1 MAERRSGVLTF
12 GSFITDHNLAIESYP
27 PEDKTTFIARRHL
40 AAGGPGY
47 NIAANLR
54 RLDPEMRVECHGL
67 LGDDENGKVVL
78 DALARHGIST
88 DGMTL
93 TAEAPQVYVEV
104 MASQATGRRTF
115 FFFRGTA
122 DLLDEHHAD
131 PGASRGRIFHVGAPG
146 LHPRLDRPHPDGGNG
161 WSRVLARARA
171 LGFRTNMEMA
181 SLEGDILRPIV
192 RPCLP
197 LLDSIVIN
205 DLEGEAVTEIEIRP
219 DGVLDWEA
227 AGRACRRLREMGVR
241 QVAAIH
247 FPEGAVAVD
256 ADGAPARTGVR
267 TLARFAHRERGRR
280 GGRLRGRAR
289 LRPARRVA
297 GAARPRA
304 RGLRGGGVPGEPR
317 HQRHHRHLAG
327 VRGGDRPLRPTATPL
342 PERPRRRRSDP
353 TRRANRSRLPANAPA
368 MPSRWN
374 SPPTSS

>member
-1 MAERRSGVLTF
+1 MPERRSGVLTF

-27 PEDKTTFIARRHL
+27 PEDRTTFITSRHL

-54 RLDPEMRVECHGL
+54 RLDPDMRVECHGL
-67 LGDDENGKVVL
+67 VGDDENGKVVL
-78 DALARHGIST
+78 DALARHGISA

-93 TAEAPQVYVEV
+93 TREAPQVYVEV
-104 MASQATGRRTF
+104 LASQATGRRTF

-122 DLLDEHHAD
+122 DLLDEDHVD
-131 PGASRGRIFHVGAPG
+131 PGASRARIFHVGAPG
-146 LHPRLDRPHPDGGNG
+146 LHPRLDRPHPEGGNG
-161 WSRVLARARA
+161 WTRVLARARE

-181 SLEGDILRPIV
+181 SLDGDLLRPIV

-219 DGVLDWEA
+219 EGVLDWEA

-247 FPEGAVAVD
+247 FPEG
-256 ADGAPARTGVR
+256 GGRGRCRRCPARTGCHTV
-267 TLARFAHRERGRR
+267 ARFAHRERGRC
-280 GGRLRGRAR
+280 GGRLRSRAR

-297 GAARPRA
+297 GAARPRT
-304 RGLRGGGVPGEPR
+304 RGLRGGGVPGKPR
-317 HQRHHRHLAG
+317 HQRNHRHLAG
-327 VRGGDRPLRPTATPL
+327 LRGGNRPLRL
-342 PERPRRRRSDP
+342 PRRPS
-353 TRRANRSRLPANAPA
+353 LNAPA
-368 MPSRWN
+368 GEHEIRPAALQAGRLRPCPEYPARSYPSN
-374 SPPTSS
+374 CNAS

>member
-27 PEDKTTFIARRHL
+27 PEDQTTFIARRHL

-54 RLDPEMRVECHGL
+54 RLDPAMRVECHGL

-78 DALARHGIST
+78 DALARHGISAN
-88 DGMTL
+88 GMTL
-93 TAEAPQVYVEV
+93 TREAPQVYVEV

-122 DLLDEHHAD
+122 DLLDESHVD
-131 PGASRGRIFHVGAPG
+131 PSASRARIFHVGAPG

-161 WSRVLARARA
+161 WTRVLARARA

-181 SLEGDILRPIV
+181 SLEGDTLRPIV

-205 DLEGEAVTEIEIRP
+205 DLEGEAVTEIDIRP
-219 DGVLDWEA
+219 EGALDWEA

-256 ADGAPARTGVR
+256 TEGALHAQAAVQWPDSRIVSAVG
-267 TLARFAHRERGRR
+267 AGDAFA
-280 GGRLRGRAR
+280 
-289 LRPARRVA
+289 A
-297 GAARPRA
+297 GLVYGLHEGWPVP
-304 RGLRGGGVPGEPR
+304 RGLA
-317 HQRHHRHLAG
+317 LAVSVAALCLESLDTNG
-327 VRGGDRPLRPTATPL
+327 TIGTWQACEAETAPYGY
-342 PERPRRRRSDP
+342 RD
-353 TRRANRSRLPANAPA
+353 AP
-368 MPSRWN
+368 P
-374 SPPTSS
+374 

>member
-12 GSFITDHNLAIESYP
+12 GSFITDHNLAIENYP
-27 PEDKTTFIARRHL
+27 PEDQTTYITRRHL

-47 NIAANLR
+47 NLAANLR
-54 RLDPEMRVECHGL
+54 RLDPDMRVECHGL
-67 LGDDENGKVVL
+67 LGDDENGTVVL
-78 DALARHGIST
+78 DALARHGISV

-93 TAEAPQVYVEV
+93 TREAPQVYVEV
-104 MASQATGRRTF
+104 MASQKTGRRTF

-122 DLLDEHHAD
+122 DLLDESHVD
-131 PGASRGRIFHVGAPG
+131 PGASRGRIFHLGAPG

-161 WSRVLARARA
+161 WTRVLARARA

-219 DGVLDWEA
+219 KGVLDWAA

-256 ADGAPARTGVR
+256 AEGALHAQASVR
-267 TLARFAHRERGRR
+267 WPDSRIVSAVGAGDAFA
-280 GGRLRGRAR
+280 
-289 LRPARRVA
+289 A
-297 GAARPRA
+297 GLVY
-304 RGLRGGGVPGEPR
+304 GLHEGWPV
-317 HQRHHRHLAG
+317 
-327 VRGGDRPLRPTATPL
+327 
-342 PERPRRRRSDP
+342 
-353 TRRANRSRLPANAPA
+353 
-368 MPSRWN
+368 
-374 SPPTSS
+374 

>member
-1 MAERRSGVLTF
+1 MAEPRSGVLTF
-12 GSFITDHNLAIESYP
+12 GSFITDHNLAIEAYP
-27 PEDKTTFIARRHL
+27 PEDRTTFITRRHL
-40 AAGGPGY
+40 APGGPGY

-78 DALARHGIST
+78 DALVRHGIAP

-93 TAEAPQVYVEV
+93 TREAPQVYVEV

-122 DLLDEHHAD
+122 DLLDESHAD
-131 PGASRGRIFHVGAPG
+131 PDASRGRIFHLGAPG
-146 LHPRLDRPHPDGGNG
+146 LHPRLDRTHPDGGNG
-161 WSRVLARARA
+161 WTRVLERARA

-181 SLEGDILRPIV
+181 SLESDILRPIV

-205 DLEGEAVTEIEIRP
+205 DLEGEAVTEVEIRP
-219 DGVLDWEA
+219 KGVLDWAA

-256 ADGAPARTGVR
+256 AEGALHAQAAVR
-267 TLARFAHRERGRR
+267 WPDSRIVERGRR
-280 GGRLRGRAR
+280 RGCLRGRAR
-289 LRPARRVA
+289 LRPSRRVA

-304 RGLRGGGVPGEPR
+304 RGLRGGGVPREPR
-317 HQRHHRHLAG
+317 HQRHHRHLAR
-327 VRGGDRPLRPTATPL
+327 VRGGDRPLRL
-342 PERPRRRRSDP
+342 PRRPFLTAVRRP
-353 TRRANRSRLPANAPA
+353 T
-368 MPSRWN
+368 
-374 SPPTSS
+374 PTPR

>member
-1 MAERRSGVLTF
+1 MAESRSGVLTF

-27 PEDKTTFIARRHL
+27 PEDKTTFIERRHL

-54 RLDPEMRVECHGL
+54 RLDPAMRVECHGL
-67 LGDDENGKVVL
+67 LGDDENGRVVL
-78 DALARHGIST
+78 DALARHGIAA

-122 DLLDEHHAD
+122 DLLDESHVD
-131 PGASRGRIFHVGAPG
+131 LGASQGRIFHLGAPG
-146 LHPRLDRPHPDGGNG
+146 LHSRLDRPHPEGGNG
-161 WSRVLARARA
+161 WTRVLARARA
-171 LGFRTNMEMA
+171 QGLRTNMEMA
-181 SLEGDILRPIV
+181 SLDGEMLRPIV

-205 DLEGEAVTEIEIRP
+205 DLEGEAVTEVEIRP
-219 DGVLDWEA
+219 GGTLDWAA

-256 ADGAPARTGVR
+256 EEGALHAQAAVR
-267 TLARFAHRERGRR
+267 WPESRIVSAVGAGDAFA
-280 GGRLRGRAR
+280 
-289 LRPARRVA
+289 A
-297 GAARPRA
+297 GLVYGLHEGWPVP
-304 RGLRGGGVPGEPR
+304 RGLE
-317 HQRHHRHLAG
+317 LAVSVAALSLESLDTTG
-327 VRGGDRPLRPTATPL
+327 TIRTWQECEAETAPYGF
-342 PERPRRRRSDP
+342 RDG
-353 TRRANRSRLPANAPA
+353 
-368 MPSRWN
+368 
-374 SPPTSS
+374 PP